1 MKTLT
6 QFFLAWCALTTL
18 VFIGCE
24 STTDDQINKAQA
36 CLNQA
41 DTSSEATDCLPIIE
55 NVSGEKAARIRCAL
69 TFIVN
74 GLTQQ
79 QIINTFKNL
88 KEPPLGTA
96 PFVSLYAGLS
106 IGDQDAGND
115 WDGDNRLTEVDD
127 QLAICKASN
136 SPSMVSIAYISRLG
150 TYTQKQIDAV
160 GTGDV
165 GNIGQMDDP
174 AVLDAL
180 PDDVLVEMGQYTF
193 NEYCNGGN
201 ENESEICET
210 LINAGFGT
218 SADAATLAENLRSCF
233 DDNNCSN

>member
-41 DTSSEATDCLPIIE
+41 DTSADATNCLPIIE
-55 NVSGEKAARIRCAL
+55 NISGEKAARIRCAL

-79 QIINTFKNL
+79 QIIDTFKNL
-88 KEPPLGTA
+88 KEPPTGDS
-96 PFVSLYAGLS
+96 PFAYLYSGLS
-106 IGDQDAGND
+106 IGDQDADTN
-115 WDGDNRLTEVDD
+115 WDGDNRLTEADD
-127 QLAICKASN
+127 QLTLCQASN

-150 TYTQKQIDAV
+150 TYTQKQVDAV
-160 GTGDV
+160 GTGDLS
-165 GNIGQMDDP
+165 NIGQMTDP
-174 AVLDAL
+174 TVLAAL
-180 PDDVLVEMGQYTF
+180 PDDVLVGMGQYTF
-193 NEYCNGGN
+193 DEYCNGGN

-210 LINAGFGT
+210 LVNAGYGT
-218 SADAATLAENLRSCF
+218 TTDAATLADSLRSCF
-233 DDNNCSN
+233 DDNDCSN